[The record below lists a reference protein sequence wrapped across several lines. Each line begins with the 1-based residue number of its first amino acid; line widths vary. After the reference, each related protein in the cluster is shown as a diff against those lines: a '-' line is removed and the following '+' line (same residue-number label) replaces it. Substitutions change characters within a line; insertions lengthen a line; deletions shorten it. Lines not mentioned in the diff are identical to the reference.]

1 MKHAKTTE
9 EHPIKQVKTANA
21 PAAIG
26 PYSQAIIAN
35 GFVYVSGQLP
45 IDPRLGILSEG
56 DIKTLTT
63 QVIDNVEEILV
74 AAGSSLDKVVRTD
87 VFLKDIKKDF
97 AGMNEVYASRFSI
110 SQPPARQTIQV
121 SDLPLGSPIEISC
134 IALA

>member
-45 IDPRLGILSEG
+45 IDPRLEYSRKGN
-56 DIKTLTT
+56 
-63 QVIDNVEEILV
+63 Q
-74 AAGSSLDKVVRTD
+74 
-87 VFLKDIKKDF
+87 DF
-97 AGMNEVYASRFSI
+97 DHASNR
-110 SQPPARQTIQV
+110 
-121 SDLPLGSPIEISC
+121 
-134 IALA
+134 